1 MPLLNTTQYL
11 ITPEFPLSR
20 HMCAQITVAHK
31 KQLLRKQLA
40 VIGIV
45 ASLHLSVFASYLLQ
59 PEKPSVL
66 INEMSISLADA
77 AIQPVAPP
85 KPAPKPI
92 RQTDPL
98 ASEKPVEQK
107 EEAPVTPPQEQ
118 VSLSPAPAPAP
129 VAPDSEPDYKAEYLN
144 NPRPPYPA
152 TARRMGY
159 QGKVILRVEVLANG
173 MAGQILLHT
182 SSQYALLDDAAKQTV
197 STWRFT
203 PAQHLGQAVT
213 QWFLIPINFSL
224 VSK

>member
-1 MPLLNTTQYL
+1 MY
-11 ITPEFPLSR
+11 TPSTDVR
-20 HMCAQITVAHK
+20 KNSQ
-31 KQLLRKQLA
+31 LRKQLT

-85 KPAPKPI
+85 NPAPKPV

-98 ASEKPVEQK
+98 ASEKSVVPD
-107 EEAPVTPPQEQ
+107 EEIPPAPQQEQ
-118 VSLSPAPAPAP
+118 IAPADIPSPAP
-129 VAPDSEPDYKAEYLN
+129 VMQDREPDYKAEYLN

-159 QGKVILRVEVLANG
+159 QGKVILRVEVLADG
-173 MAGQILLHT
+173 TAGQILLHT
-182 SSQYALLDDAAKQTV
+182 SSQYALLDEAAKQTV
-197 STWRFT
+197 ATWRFT

-224 VSK
+224 VGK